1 MTDEEMDAFV
11 AKGIDLTVPEG
22 GPVHTITEQELSD
35 NELLRGKPS
44 KADLRKAQDEIDKKT
59 IRYFDPFEELP
70 PFEPKPTLEETII
83 EDMVTHPL
91 STAEGVGEVL
101 LPVMNPMGWIPAMA
115 DAIAMARDYAKGTAL
130 DKYLPEMGSPY
141 EFLRHM
147 DENPGDW
154 THLIGANSKL
164 QDMIANPEDYAE

>member
-11 AKGIDLTVPEG
+11 AQGIDLTVPEG
-22 GPVHTITEQELSD
+22 GPVYTATERELND
-35 NELLRGKPS
+35 DELLQSPS
-44 KADLRKAQDEIDKKT
+44 EAMARNAQAAIDEQMMHN
-59 IRYFDPFEELP
+59 FNPWSNQ
-70 PFEPKPTLEETII
+70 PFEPEPSIGETII
-83 EDMVTHPL
+83 EDVVTHPL
-91 STAEGVGEVL
+91 STAGAIGEFL
-101 LPVMNPMGWIPAMA
+101 LPAVNPIGWIPAMA
-115 DAIAMARDYAKGTAL
+115 DAIAATRNYAKGTAL
-130 DKYLPEMGSPY
+130 DKYLPEMGSSY